1 MLLPSLAGNLLPLSR
16 STKVAAIGPW
26 INPSLQPSMNDVG
39 ANAYVHAYAGSS
51 GVMVNFLDGLN
62 SALSAPV
69 TFVQG
74 CESNQTSAN
83 DPHGAFAAAKQAA
96 AAADVTVLAVG
107 LTLEVHDQEGV
118 GHETEMVDRVS
129 LALPQV
135 QARPSPLLVVPGLPH
150 VTLIELRLALVS
162 YQDYHILLLTLAG
175 AAARAARPDRRGE
188 VRGEEGRAGG
198 RLWLGGAFRRE
209 RCRRRSLCHV
219 RARTFSYQDHHML
232 S

>member
-135 QARPSPLLVVPGLPH
+135 QARPSPLFSCTRITTCYPDRVATGPRFVPGLPH
-150 VTLIELRLALVS
+150 IVAHSR
-162 YQDYHILLLTLAG
+162 
-175 AAARAARPDRRGE
+175 
-188 VRGEEGRAGG
+188 
-198 RLWLGGAFRRE
+198 W
-209 RCRRRSLCHV
+209 RCRTCSS
-219 RARTFSYQDHHML
+219 T
-232 S
+232 